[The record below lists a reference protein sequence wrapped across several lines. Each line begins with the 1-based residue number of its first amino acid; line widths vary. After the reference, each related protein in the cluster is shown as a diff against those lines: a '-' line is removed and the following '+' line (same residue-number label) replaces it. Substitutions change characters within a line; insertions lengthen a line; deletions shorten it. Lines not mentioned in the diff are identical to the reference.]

1 MKKIKILL
9 IEDDI
14 LSAKYIHE
22 FLTDCDFEVEH
33 LDNVTDGLASIK
45 RVNYDLL
52 LLDLNLPDFSGLE
65 LLRNI
70 KNKHSLP
77 IIVTSAYNETKT
89 KVQAFRY
96 GASDYVVKPI
106 DLEELEARIWSLLGR
121 FSELDAE
128 IVDEGVFSI
137 KDNFILFDNK
147 VLDLT
152 AIEFDILSTLIQ
164 NQNQTIS
171 RESLADSLSSIS
183 SHRSLDHHI
192 KNIRKK
198 IDDDANKPKYLKTE
212 YGVGYKLINMVK
224 STHD

>member
-9 IEDDI
+9 IEDDM
-14 LSAKYIHE
+14 LFAKYTHE
-22 FLTDCDFEVEH
+22 FLTDCDFEVKH

-45 RVNYDLL
+45 QTNYDLL

-70 KNKHSLP
+70 KNKYSLP
-77 IIVTSAYNETKT
+77 IIITSAHNETKI
-89 KVQAFRY
+89 KVQTFRY
-96 GASDYVVKPI
+96 GASDYMVKPI

-121 FSELDAE
+121 YSKLDAE
-128 IVDEGVFSI
+128 VDVKIFSI
-137 KDNFILFDNK
+137 KDNFILFDNE

-171 RESLADSLSSIS
+171 RESLSDFLSSIS

-198 IDDDANKPKYLKTE
+198 INDDANKPKYLKTE

-224 STHD
+224 STHVC